1 MVIVFDMDDTLYPES
16 SFVLSALAETGKY
29 AEDRWGYQHFQSTLE
44 KLFLQGEKTH
54 LFQKAAQH
62 NQSPEFQPS
71 QIDELLNFYRNHKP
85 RSLPWYPDALEI
97 VPQLARQF
105 SLGLI
110 SDGYLPVQS
119 NKANALG
126 VQRWFKEII
135 FTEELGRMHWKPAP
149 TSFNLMMQ
157 RFPGEKFTYIGD
169 NPRKDFV
176 APRQLGWKTIQILR
190 PDGQHSVLSDQ
201 PQVPADY
208 QITDLRII
216 NTLVK

>member
-29 AEDRWGYQHFQSTLE
+29 AENRWGYKNFQSTLE

-54 LFQKAAQH
+54 LFQKAALY
-62 NQSPEFQPS
+62 NQSPEFKPS
-71 QIDELLNFYRNHKP
+71 QIEELLNFYRNHKP
-85 RSLPWYPDALEI
+85 DSLPWYSDALEI
-97 VPQLARQF
+97 VPQLAERF

-135 FTEELGRMHWKPAP
+135 LTEELGRMHWKPAP
-149 TSFNLMMQ
+149 TAFNLMMQ

-176 APRQLGWKTIQILR
+176 APHQLGWQTIQILR
-190 PDGQHSVLSDQ
+190 PDGQYSGLTDQ
-201 PQVPADY
+201 PTTPAEH
-208 QITDLRII
+208 QIEDLRQLKD
-216 NTLVK
+216 LVK